1 MKIYRTPTYL
11 PTIDGNKKKGSVSVL
26 LTPNYNSSKRVMQ
39 NPMFINKQRF
49 QSYYL
54 QKDVSYFVNS
64 KVVEEATFNEGYSEY
79 EYLVEMTAAE
89 KNKLK
94 DSDFGLPLLR
104 KYPMPD
110 AAHVRSAI
118 KFFNYVDKKN
128 EAELAKNIKK
138 KAKEYGV
145 DIKVGET
152 NRLKNYVTE
161 SEIIS
166 ESIHNNPAPV
176 FFLKEITPE
185 NILAAYN
192 AMAKSLPAPVA
203 CKVHSGEFGNNNFL
217 RPDLWKPLIEY
228 LNGTV
233 VECNTA
239 YKGSRNTTEEHKKTL
254 AKHGW
259 DKLPCEIMD
268 EKGEVELDIPVYNQM
283 NKNFVGAGLLNYN
296 SMVVLSHFKGHAMG
310 GFGGA
315 LKQLSIGCA
324 SSRGKKI
331 IHGHG
336 DEKRGT
342 DLLNSH
348 TGKDEDVDYKE
359 QIEFTEAMADAA
371 SSVHNQFKDNIIYI
385 NVLANI
391 SKDCDCD
398 AHAAVPSMK
407 DIGILISNDPVA
419 IDKASVDMIYN
430 SDDPGKDE
438 IIQRI
443 ESRQGLHIF
452 DACKN
457 INFGNPNYRLIDL
470 SMLRNIEKNTE
481 KRIDEEEIEESYR
494 PKLYHLSKNDNL
506 KTVRAEIPDNY
517 FTKNGYEENKTER
530 ACFAPSIN
538 KCLMGLSRN
547 CKGEELYVYTPDG
560 EYDTYKPSKEEVPD
574 SVVTGETWIK
584 QDTKVKCIGKIK
596 VVGDSGKDGHEF
608 KYGDKKAELYDWD
621 WKWLVKESFE
631 YVDEHVSKKD
641 EDYKSKGTID
651 LNSLRAIKLTPELVK
666 KYRETYKFLK
676 HIRLEDDCT
685 ARIFMREHGDE
696 ILCGLCVQE
705 KSDGHKWIQALE
717 VYHEFRG
724 YGLGK
729 QMLDYAVTKL
739 GAEYLSVSKKNQIAI
754 DMYTEYG
761 FKLYKET
768 QLMFFFTLN
777 KDQKYEESKFTND
790 QAEKTDIDSDVDIST
805 EQFLSEMGDV
815 FSTGDTVFLFN
826 EDATSLQL
834 KKYLYADR
842 IRQRKELLTLYSQ
855 VKIDNKDIK
864 FTFPDIKKYM
874 GKNLFFDTYYY
885 TELFFRN
892 NTWVLKK
899 GLNLFAEYMNLLN
912 TNISKEVS
920 SYKKI
925 TYFIPVLD
933 WSNGSA
939 QPWNYK
945 QRLSPISLIY
955 QYMFTGDIR
964 NLKKMFNNS
973 DVVFIGD
980 KNYFKLNFGE
990 IDTKTIKK
998 LAMKFKLFITKIC
1011 LNQEFD
1017 PEDVDT
1023 TPDNMDSKEVIT
1035 AKIVDKIED
1044 AKGVDLTAAVAA
1056 DKAMQKSADKSLAD
1070 KNKYAASKDS
1080 IAKANKVEQ
1089 ELEQPTPDEVVSKG
1103 TLNQLKNSDD
1113 SKREK
1118 DISSIVQG
1126 INRVV
1131 DNTSDV
1137 DSALGVMDNDIDIK
1151 QAIID
1156 LDSETNTGT
1165 INISAS
1171 RAARITALDKKLLDT
1186 ELNGRTIKEIL
1197 DQKPA
1202 ELPSISIPV
1211 ASPNAQEW
1219 QNMNFVNFDKGYDID
1234 KDIIRCFRFFEN
1246 VSRPISIRN
1255 ISSQDNST
1263 SEDRVSLYTVEL
1275 EDYTGKRFSIKL
1287 DIPIMKDNRFLL
1299 RGNSKTIQTQFFNM
1313 PILKVD
1319 EDVAEIISNYMK
1331 IRVIKYNTTP
1341 GKSLSIT
1348 TRLLKA
1354 LDKYKGRNIKVT
1366 NGDNSMICKKYDLPM
1381 DYVDIASVI
1390 DKIETPIV
1398 DFYFSQDEIRE
1409 KFADKISPRSHQYPI
1424 GYNKKEGTVVYWSG
1438 IEEYSTI
1445 TGLII
1450 RWMIRS
1456 DKNFQEVFE
1465 GTMRP
1470 SSNTFTKCRLMNAEI
1485 PTIVVCAYHEGLRKT
1500 LDKANIGYVI
1510 TDKITKEIRSDYDSD
1525 WIKFSDGYLA
1535 YHNTYEASLLLN
1547 GLKVCNTE
1555 DFSIGSIDN
1564 KDMYLSFLDNFGGR
1578 IKSDG
1583 LDNFYDCMI
1592 DPMTKDV
1599 LEFYKLPTDYVSILI
1614 YASNLLADN
1623 KFHKHTDTSTRRL
1636 RRYELIAS
1644 YTYKV
1649 LSDAYSKY
1657 ANECKH
1663 GKNGDM
1669 MVKQSAVIDKFL
1681 TDTITSDDS
1690 CINALRDIESTNAIT
1705 TKGPSGM
1712 NKDRAYSLDKRTY
1725 DESMLNVLGMSTGF
1739 AANTGITRQA
1749 TLNANVQGEKGYVKN
1764 IKGDTSKMNTAS
1776 SLTATEALIPFGTTH
1791 DDPMRTAM
1799 SFIQTAKHQV
1809 RTEESDP
1816 PLVVNG
1822 FEEAMPYMSTDRFA
1836 FKAKSDG
1843 YIEEYVPDEYIIL
1856 KYKDGTNEFINLKET
1871 IEKNSDGGYF
1881 VPLKLDAKNNIKAG
1895 MKVKEGDIL
1904 AYDKYSYSSDVGES
1918 GNLAYNVGKLAK
1930 VAIINSDEGF
1940 EDSGIITEKMAKSL
1954 ATRVVLK
1961 FDVILDKETRV
1972 ISHLN
1977 VGDHIEA
1984 GQPLLVWQN
1993 PFEEEEANALI
2004 GSLAANSEEVS
2015 ELGKRRLLSEVTGKV
2030 TGIKMFRTVDTNDLS
2045 PTLKKMVN
2053 DYEKPIKAIADKI
2066 NNLQGIDKSIID
2078 AHTTLPPVGKLK
2090 KAEDSVL
2097 IEYYVEYLDTVGIG
2111 DKVVYFAANKAT
2123 EKSVIPEGKEPRSS
2137 FRPNEFI
2144 DAFISEVSIDKR
2156 IVTSTLINGGLNK
2169 LMIELDRSIKD
2180 ILGIEYDDSTV

>member
-1 MKIYRTPTYL
+1 MIFIDKMKNMKIYRTPTYL

-79 EYLVEMTAAE
+79 EYLVEMTVAE

-94 DSDFGLPLLR
+94 DSDFGLPSLR

-110 AAHVRSAI
+110 AAHVKSAI

-185 NILAAYN
+185 NILAAYD

-239 YKGSRNTTEEHKKTL
+239 YEGSRNTTEEHKKTL

-283 NKNFVGAGLLNYN
+283 NKNFIGAGLLNYN

-331 IHGHG
+331 IHGRG

-342 DLLNSH
+342 DLLNTH
-348 TGKDEDVDYKE
+348 TGEDEDVDYKE

-398 AHAAVPSMK
+398 ANAAVPSMK

-457 INFGNPNYRLIDL
+457 IDFGNQDYRLIDL
-470 SMLRNIEKNTE
+470 SMLRNIEKNIE
-481 KRIDEEEIEESYR
+481 KRIDEEPVSEAIELSFPKEELANKNFIFDLGGVLLKGLDWEHMIHDGIPNISDELAQTIINEYEDYMDESDTATCEDAKKAFLLRFGEVDQETLDIISRAYDIILTCWEPYNSVPKLLDIMDEYRKKYNIKVYYLSNWSRSGFETLKSAGKLDFLNRFDGGMVSYEVGFMKPSEDIYRLFLDKFNLKAEDCIFIDDKKENIDGAEAVGINTIWFNDEEEIEESYR

-506 KTVRAEIPDNY
+506 KTVKAEIPDNY

-547 CKGEELYVYTPDG
+547 CKGEELYVYIPDG

-596 VVGDSGKDGHEF
+596 VLGDSGKDGREF

-631 YVDEHVSKKD
+631 YLDEHVDKED

-651 LNSLRAIKLTPELVK
+651 LDSLRAIKLTPELVK
-666 KYRETYKFLK
+666 KYGETYKFLK

-768 QLMFFFTLN
+768 QLMFFFTMN
-777 KDQKYEESKFTND
+777 KDQKYEESKFTDD
-790 QAEKTDIDSDVDIST
+790 QAEKKEVST

-855 VKIDNKDIK
+855 VKMDNKDIK

-912 TNISKEVS
+912 TNIGKEVS
-920 SYKKI
+920 NYKKI

-933 WSNGSA
+933 WTNGSA

-990 IDTKTIKK
+990 MDAKTIKK

-1017 PEDVDT
+1017 PEDIDT
-1023 TPDNMDSKEVIT
+1023 TPDNIDSKEVIT

-1056 DKAMQKSADKSLAD
+1056 DKAMQKSA
-1070 KNKYAASKDS
+1070 
-1080 IAKANKVEQ
+1080 
-1089 ELEQPTPDEVVSKG
+1089 
-1103 TLNQLKNSDD
+1103 
-1113 SKREK
+1113 EK
-1118 DISSIVQG
+1118 QIFHIVYG
-1126 INRVV
+1126 
-1131 DNTSDV
+1131 
-1137 DSALGVMDNDIDIK
+1137 
-1151 QAIID
+1151 
-1156 LDSETNTGT
+1156 
-1165 INISAS
+1165 
-1171 RAARITALDKKLLDT
+1171 
-1186 ELNGRTIKEIL
+1186 
-1197 DQKPA
+1197 
-1202 ELPSISIPV
+1202 
-1211 ASPNAQEW
+1211 
-1219 QNMNFVNFDKGYDID
+1219 
-1234 KDIIRCFRFFEN
+1234 
-1246 VSRPISIRN
+1246 
-1255 ISSQDNST
+1255 
-1263 SEDRVSLYTVEL
+1263 
-1275 EDYTGKRFSIKL
+1275 
-1287 DIPIMKDNRFLL
+1287 LL
-1299 RGNSKTIQTQFFNM
+1299 R
-1313 PILKVD
+1313 
-1319 EDVAEIISNYMK
+1319 
-1331 IRVIKYNTTP
+1331 
-1341 GKSLSIT
+1341 
-1348 TRLLKA
+1348 
-1354 LDKYKGRNIKVT
+1354 
-1366 NGDNSMICKKYDLPM
+1366 
-1381 DYVDIASVI
+1381 
-1390 DKIETPIV
+1390 
-1398 DFYFSQDEIRE
+1398 
-1409 KFADKISPRSHQYPI
+1409 
-1424 GYNKKEGTVVYWSG
+1424 
-1438 IEEYSTI
+1438 
-1445 TGLII
+1445 
-1450 RWMIRS
+1450 
-1456 DKNFQEVFE
+1456 
-1465 GTMRP
+1465 
-1470 SSNTFTKCRLMNAEI
+1470 
-1485 PTIVVCAYHEGLRKT
+1485 
-1500 LDKANIGYVI
+1500 
-1510 TDKITKEIRSDYDSD
+1510 
-1525 WIKFSDGYLA
+1525 
-1535 YHNTYEASLLLN
+1535 
-1547 GLKVCNTE
+1547 
-1555 DFSIGSIDN
+1555 
-1564 KDMYLSFLDNFGGR
+1564 
-1578 IKSDG
+1578 
-1583 LDNFYDCMI
+1583 
-1592 DPMTKDV
+1592 
-1599 LEFYKLPTDYVSILI
+1599 
-1614 YASNLLADN
+1614 
-1623 KFHKHTDTSTRRL
+1623 
-1636 RRYELIAS
+1636 
-1644 YTYKV
+1644 
-1649 LSDAYSKY
+1649 
-1657 ANECKH
+1657 
-1663 GKNGDM
+1663 
-1669 MVKQSAVIDKFL
+1669 
-1681 TDTITSDDS
+1681 
-1690 CINALRDIESTNAIT
+1690 
-1705 TKGPSGM
+1705 
-1712 NKDRAYSLDKRTY
+1712 
-1725 DESMLNVLGMSTGF
+1725 
-1739 AANTGITRQA
+1739 
-1749 TLNANVQGEKGYVKN
+1749 
-1764 IKGDTSKMNTAS
+1764 
-1776 SLTATEALIPFGTTH
+1776 
-1791 DDPMRTAM
+1791 
-1799 SFIQTAKHQV
+1799 
-1809 RTEESDP
+1809 
-1816 PLVVNG
+1816 
-1822 FEEAMPYMSTDRFA
+1822 
-1836 FKAKSDG
+1836 
-1843 YIEEYVPDEYIIL
+1843 
-1856 KYKDGTNEFINLKET
+1856 
-1871 IEKNSDGGYF
+1871 
-1881 VPLKLDAKNNIKAG
+1881 
-1895 MKVKEGDIL
+1895 
-1904 AYDKYSYSSDVGES
+1904 
-1918 GNLAYNVGKLAK
+1918 
-1930 VAIINSDEGF
+1930 
-1940 EDSGIITEKMAKSL
+1940 
-1954 ATRVVLK
+1954 
-1961 FDVILDKETRV
+1961 
-1972 ISHLN
+1972 
-1977 VGDHIEA
+1977 
-1984 GQPLLVWQN
+1984 
-1993 PFEEEEANALI
+1993 
-2004 GSLAANSEEVS
+2004 
-2015 ELGKRRLLSEVTGKV
+2015 
-2030 TGIKMFRTVDTNDLS
+2030 
-2045 PTLKKMVN
+2045 
-2053 DYEKPIKAIADKI
+2053 
-2066 NNLQGIDKSIID
+2066 
-2078 AHTTLPPVGKLK
+2078 
-2090 KAEDSVL
+2090 
-2097 IEYYVEYLDTVGIG
+2097 
-2111 DKVVYFAANKAT
+2111 
-2123 EKSVIPEGKEPRSS
+2123 
-2137 FRPNEFI
+2137 
-2144 DAFISEVSIDKR
+2144 
-2156 IVTSTLINGGLNK
+2156 
-2169 LMIELDRSIKD
+2169 
-2180 ILGIEYDDSTV
+2180 